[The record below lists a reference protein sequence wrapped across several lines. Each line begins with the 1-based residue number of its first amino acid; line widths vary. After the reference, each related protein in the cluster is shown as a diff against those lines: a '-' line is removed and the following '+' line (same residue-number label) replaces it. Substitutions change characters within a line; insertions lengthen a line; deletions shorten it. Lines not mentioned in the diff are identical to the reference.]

1 MRIVLSGMPSR
12 CHFNPQKIAYTVRLG
27 KIMLS
32 AQNISFSYGTRHLLQ
47 NLNFSLL
54 TGERVALVG
63 QNGEGK
69 STFMGIL
76 EGLIEP
82 DEGSISMAPSFRI
95 GMLTQEPRFTPGSL
109 VADIVVDGCDNIE
122 PYQIDE
128 VLNRLCIEKLRN
140 EKIDSLSG
148 GEKRRVD
155 LARVLITKPD
165 ILFLDEPTN
174 HLDFESIDYLATR
187 LKRDTTPVL
196 FVSHDRLFVDEVATK
211 IVELHHGKLFT
222 HEPPYANY
230 LENRLVRV
238 DIDKRTSNRKSQL
251 LKTELAWLRAGVK
264 ARTTKQKAHIER
276 VYDLKDEVGARKADI
291 QQKQVSISTGEAKR
305 LAKTILEM
313 DYMGFGYLNQQKLFE
328 GLSLKIKRGDRI
340 GIVGPNG
347 SGKTSLLS
355 LVMGKQR
362 PTSGKLKTGPHTKFA
377 LFEQHRQSLNQS
389 DTLKQ
394 VLCSQG
400 DTVFVGDR
408 SIHISSYLEQ
418 YLFDGSDMNR
428 QVKTLSGG
436 EQNRLLLAKLFAQP
450 ANFLIFDEP
459 TNDLDATSLAVLED
473 TLLNLDGAAFI
484 VSHDRSFLDRV
495 CTSIIAFETVP
506 QVDEEP
512 SATKSEIFYNV
523 GNYSYYLELKKQRD
537 AAAKISQ
544 PKAKVD
550 APTTKPKPKR
560 KRSYNEEREYK
571 QIENK
576 IGTKEARLEEIQEIL
591 NDGKIFAKD
600 RKKSQSLTDEM
611 HALEAEIPT
620 LYDRWAELEGIGG

>member
-1 MRIVLSGMPSR
+1 
-12 CHFNPQKIAYTVRLG
+12 
-27 KIMLS
+27 MLS
-32 AQNISFSYGTRHLLQ
+32 AQNISFSYGTRHLLKDIS
-47 NLNFSLL
+47 FSLL
-54 TGERVALVG
+54 KGERVALVG

-69 STFMGIL
+69 STFMSIL
-76 EGLIEP
+76 EGLTEP
-82 DEGSISMAPSFRI
+82 DDGTVSVAPGIRV
-95 GMLTQEPRFTPGSL
+95 GMLRQEPRFEPGSI
-109 VADIVVDGCDNIE
+109 VADIVVAGGKDVQD
-122 PYQIDE
+122 YQVDE
-128 VLNRLCIEKLRN
+128 VLSRLYITKF
-140 EKIDSLSG
+140 KDSKVDSLSG

-174 HLDFESIDYLATR
+174 HLDFESIDYLAAQ
-187 LKRDTTPVL
+187 LKRDATPLL

-222 HEPPYANY
+222 HNPPYSNY

-264 ARTTKQKAHIER
+264 ARSTKQKAHIGR
-276 VYDLKDEVGARKADI
+276 VYDLQDEVGVRKKDI
-291 QQKQVSISTGEAKR
+291 QQKQVAISTGEAKR

-328 GLSLKIKRGDRI
+328 GLSLKIKAGDRI

-355 LVMGKQR
+355 LVMGKLR
-362 PTSGKLKTGPHTKFA
+362 ATSGKMKVGAHTKFA
-377 LFEQHRQSLNQS
+377 MFEQHRQSLNQS
-389 DTLKQ
+389 DSLKQ
-394 VLCSQG
+394 VLCEKG

-408 SIHISSYLEQ
+408 PIHIASYLEQ

-495 CTSIIAFETVP
+495 CTGVIAFEAAP
-506 QVDEEP
+506 GLSREGGNPSDIEESTGP
-512 SATKSEIFYNV
+512 KSQIFYNV

-544 PKAKVD
+544 PKTKVD
-550 APTTKPKPKR
+550 APTSKPKPKK
-560 KRSYNEEREYK
+560 KRSYNEEREYG
-571 QIENK
+571 QIEEK
-576 IGTKEARLEEIQEIL
+576 IGSKEARLEEVQGIL
-591 NDGKIFAKD
+591 NDGKIFTED
-600 RKKSQSLTDEM
+600 RDKAQALTDEM

-620 LYDRWAELEGIGG
+620 LYDRWEELEGIGN